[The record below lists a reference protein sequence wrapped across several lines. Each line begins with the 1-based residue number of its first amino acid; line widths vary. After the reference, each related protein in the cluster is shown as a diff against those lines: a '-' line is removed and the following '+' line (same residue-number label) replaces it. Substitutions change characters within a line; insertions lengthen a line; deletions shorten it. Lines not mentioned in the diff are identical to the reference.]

1 MRKIILFYVLAVLAV
16 TPALG
21 QEKKLSMNQ
30 FYPIDAGHSYL
41 EFSIKY
47 MGYAKVKGRFSEF
60 SGMFRYDEN
69 ELSNTSVTLM
79 IKTESID
86 SDLEFRDNDLKSEN
100 WFDAKKFPT
109 ITLKSK
115 SITKR
120 KDGFDVIGD
129 LTMKDITKEV
139 QLHLGPPSGVLKDV
153 RGDAQVIFTGSTSLN
168 RNDFG
173 VEGKRWSAVKE
184 GITAV
189 DSEVKIE
196 FSILGKQLKA
206 ANFSNWVRDDQKP
219 AGKLYKLIKEQG
231 VTAGVTEFQK
241 MKTENAVDEN
251 ALSAA
256 GRMLLLEGK
265 TEDAIKVFET
275 NRDAFSTSSNVQFN
289 LGEGYATKG
298 DWNKAKESFD
308 VALKLDPINPK
319 ALEVLRHIQ

>member
-1 MRKIILFYVLAVLAV
+1 MRKMILLFALVALAIA
-16 TPALG
+16 PSFA
-21 QEKKLSMNQ
+21 QQKKLSISQ
-30 FYPIDAGHSYL
+30 FYPVDAGHSYL

-47 MGYAKVKGRFSEF
+47 MGYAKVKGRFGEF
-60 SGMFRYDEN
+60 SGMFRYDDSD
-69 ELSNTSVTLM
+69 LSNTSVTLV
-79 IKTESID
+79 IKVESID

-100 WFDAKKFPT
+100 WFDAKKFPM
-109 ITLKSK
+109 ITFKSK
-115 SITKR
+115 NITKR
-120 KDGFDVIGD
+120 KDGFDVTGD
-129 LTMKDITKEV
+129 LTMKDVTKEV
-139 QLHLGPPSGVLKDV
+139 LLHLDPPSGVLKDV

-231 VTAGVTEFQK
+231 VAAGVSEFQK

-265 TEDAIKVFET
+265 TEDAMKVFET
-275 NRDAFSTSSNVQFN
+275 NRDAFSTSSSAQFN
-289 LGEGYATKG
+289 LGEAYATKG
-298 DWNKAKESFD
+298 DWNKAKASFD
-308 VALKLDPINPK
+308 AALKLDPMNSK